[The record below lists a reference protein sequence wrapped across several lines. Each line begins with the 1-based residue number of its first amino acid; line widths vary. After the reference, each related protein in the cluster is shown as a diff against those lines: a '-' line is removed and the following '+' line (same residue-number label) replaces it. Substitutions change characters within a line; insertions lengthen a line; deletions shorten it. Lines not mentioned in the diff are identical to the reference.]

1 MTTRRRPEGAVLSV
15 RVQPRASSDAILGW
29 QDGALRLRITAPP
42 VEGEA
47 NRAVASLLA
56 RALRVAPSTIAVI
69 HGERSRDKRVKI
81 TGLGDDDVRSRL
93 ASFSGHSRS
102 KPASRPPLQ

>member
-29 QDGALRLRITAPP
+29 QDGALRLRVTAPP

-47 NRAVASLLA
+47 NLAVARLLA

-69 HGERSRDKRVKI
+69 RGERSRDKRVRI
-81 TGLGDDDVRSRL
+81 AGLTEAELRSRL
-93 ASFSGHSRS
+93 
-102 KPASRPPLQ
+102 P